1 MRGRVCRKPCAARGI
16 CDESGFRGAL
26 TTPRGVSSA
35 RLISVAD
42 DLDLEQAAIELRSVL
57 AALYRR
63 IRQTKELG
71 ELTGPESSALS
82 RLGQQDAITAAELA
96 KLERISPQ
104 SIGSTLQGL
113 LAKGLVERSSDPADG
128 RRLILTLTAAGRD
141 TLQSRR
147 AARTAQFGEALA
159 ALAPDER
166 EALRAA
172 LPALSRL

>member
-1 MRGRVCRKPCAARGI
+1 MGATLSYASPWGRH
-16 CDESGFRGAL
+16 AL
-26 TTPRGVSSA
+26 SSV
-35 RLISVAD
+35 RLISVPD
-42 DLDLEQAAIELRSVL
+42 DRGLEQAAVELRSVL

-82 RLGQQDAITAAELA
+82 RLGHHGTMTAAELA

-113 LAKGLVERSSDPADG
+113 LAKGLVERSPDPADG
-128 RRLILTLTAAGRD
+128 RRLILALTAAGRD

-147 AARTAQFGEALA
+147 AVRTAQFGVALA
-159 ALAPDER
+159 ALEPGER
-166 EALRAA
+166 EALLAA
-172 LPALSRL
+172 LPALSRLAQEL